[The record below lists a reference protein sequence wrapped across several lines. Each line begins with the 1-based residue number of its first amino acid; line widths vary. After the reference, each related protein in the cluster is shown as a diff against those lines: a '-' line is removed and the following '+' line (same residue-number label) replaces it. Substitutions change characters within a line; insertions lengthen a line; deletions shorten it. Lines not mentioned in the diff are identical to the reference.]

1 LAEVGILFII
11 VIRKPQ
17 EIAGLW
23 GIGTVA
29 KQRGSGFIDVLVAMA
44 IMGAIGVVFLSAIS
58 SGLLGAAKVEERST
72 AESLVRTQIEYI
84 KSLPYDDSNY
94 YPVTSSSPVGYTP
107 LIEVTDI
114 SPPEYP
120 DTLQKVV
127 VKVYR
132 DGRPILSV
140 ENYKV
145 KR

>member
-1 LAEVGILFII
+1 MAEVGILFII

-29 KQRGSGFIDVLVAMA
+29 KQRGSGFIEVLVAMA

-94 YPVTSSSPVGYTP
+94 YPVTVSPP
-107 LIEVTDI
+107 LEYAILIDVTDL
-114 SPPEYP
+114 SPTDYP
-120 DTLQKVV
+120 DTLQKIVV
-127 VKVYR
+127 SVRREGQTV
-132 DGRPILSV
+132 LSV
-140 ENYKV
+140 ESYKA
-145 KR
+145 KL